1 MVTYMAK
8 MSNLCTAQQVNCSQ
22 TAVLG
27 VLYLTGA
34 LNACMKRKIQRSM
47 LSTVTLNYFG
57 APTLFEPILSTPTSL
72 TEFLHFPDLICY
84 NPWEDEVLCSIYVK
98 VRWEGKKTNGGEKTK
113 QKNLHNNSSISWVVF
128 SREERVEREQSCV
141 LFLDE
146 GVVTQAADIR
156 FTDSQWW
163 KPALHSLLSM
173 EKLILP
179 ILNRFLFI
187 WLFSN
192 KCQRRSQ
199 KTL

>member
-98 VRWEGKKTNGGEKTK
+98 VRWEGKKTNGGGKNQTK
-113 QKNLHNNSSISWVVF
+113 KSSQQLKYKLSRF
-128 SREERVEREQSCV
+128 FQGRKSRER
-141 LFLDE
+141 
-146 GVVTQAADIR
+146 T
-156 FTDSQWW
+156 
-163 KPALHSLLSM
+163 
-173 EKLILP
+173 ILCIVP
-179 ILNRFLFI
+179 GWRCCYTSRWHQIDRLTMM
-187 WLFSN
+187 
-192 KCQRRSQ
+192 KAC
-199 KTL
+199 TA

>member
-47 LSTVTLNYFG
+47 LSTVNFKLLWCTHLVWTHLIYSHITYRV
-57 APTLFEPILSTPTSL
+57 PP
-72 TEFLHFPDLICY
+72 FPRSNLLQ
-84 NPWEDEVLCSIYVK
+84 PWEDEVLCSIYVK
-98 VRWEGKKTNGGEKTK
+98 VRWEGEKTK

-173 EKLILP
+173 EKLIPP

>member
-98 VRWEGKKTNGGEKTK
+98 VRWEGEKTK

-128 SREERVEREQSCV
+128 FFFPGKKESRENNLVYCSWMKV
-141 LFLDE
+141 LLHKPL
-146 GVVTQAADIR
+146 TS
-156 FTDSQWW
+156 DSQTHNDES
-163 KPALHSLLSM
+163 LHC
-173 EKLILP
+173 IAYCQWR
-179 ILNRFLFI
+179 NWYRLF
-187 WLFSN
+187 
-192 KCQRRSQ
+192 
-199 KTL
+199 